1 MNKRSAHIERSTKET
16 QIKLDLELDGSGRI
30 DAQTGVGFLDHMLAH
45 LARHSDSDITVEAR
59 GDTQVDDH
67 HTTEDVGMCLGQAIA
82 KAIGGKA
89 GINRYGWASV
99 PMEEALANVAIDVS
113 GRAEVVFNVRFS
125 AGKIG
130 SFDVQLVEE
139 FLRALCREAGINMH
153 VNVPYGSNDHHIAE
167 AIFKAFA
174 QGFRAAKQI
183 DPRRAGQVPSTKGRL

>member
-1 MNKRSAHIERSTKET
+1 MKNRSAHIERGTKET
-16 QIKLDLELDGSGRI
+16 QVKLTLDLDGGGAVES
-30 DAQTGVGFLDHMLAH
+30 DTGVGFLDHMLAH
-45 LARHSDSDITVEAR
+45 VARHGDCDITVAAR

-67 HTTEDVGMCLGQAIA
+67 HTTEDVGICLGQAIA
-82 KAIGGKA
+82 KALGDKA

-139 FLRALCREAGINMH
+139 FLRALCREAGINLH

-167 AIFKAFA
+167 AIFKAYA
-174 QGFRAAKQI
+174 QAFRTAKQI
-183 DPRRAGQVPSTKGRL
+183 DPRRRGQVPSTKGSL

>member
-1 MNKRSAHIERSTKET
+1 MKNRSAHIERSTKET
-16 QIKLDLELDGSGRI
+16 QIKLALELDGSGRI
-30 DAQTGVGFLDHMLAH
+30 DARTGVGFLDHMLAH
-45 LARHSDSDITVEAR
+45 VARHSDSDITVAAK

-67 HTTEDVGMCLGQAIA
+67 HTTEDVGICLGQAISRA
-82 KAIGGKA
+82 MGDKA

-99 PMEEALANVAIDVS
+99 PMEEALANVAVDVS

-174 QGFRAAKQI
+174 QAFRAAKQI
-183 DPRRAGQVPSTKGRL
+183 DPRRGGQVPSTKGSL

>member
-1 MNKRSAHIERSTKET
+1 
-16 QIKLDLELDGSGRI
+16 
-30 DAQTGVGFLDHMLAH
+30 V
-45 LARHSDSDITVEAR
+45 ARHSDSDITVAAK

-67 HTTEDVGMCLGQAIA
+67 HTTEDVGICLGQAISRA
-82 KAIGGKA
+82 MGDKA

-99 PMEEALANVAIDVS
+99 PMEEALANVAVDVS

-174 QGFRAAKQI
+174 QAFRAAKQI
-183 DPRRAGQVPSTKGRL
+183 DPRRGGQVPSTKGSL

>member
-1 MNKRSAHIERSTKET
+1 MTRRSSHIERSTKET
-16 QIKLDLELDGSGRI
+16 QVKLDLDLDGAGRI

-45 LARHSDSDITVEAR
+45 VARHSDCDITVQAK

-67 HTTEDVGMCLGQAIA
+67 HTTEDVGICLGQAIA
-82 KAIGGKA
+82 EALGDKA

-99 PMEEALANVAIDVS
+99 PMEETLANVALDVS

-139 FLRALCREAGINMH
+139 FLRAMCRQAGINMH

-174 QGFRAAKQI
+174 QAFRAAKQI
-183 DPRRAGQVPSTKGRL
+183 DPRRQGQVPSTKGTL